1 MAVCQRRE
9 PLRPAFRQRITRNE
23 AEAIVAVSFAIA
35 VLVLTTVS
43 LGLYVEYA
51 GLLTWIF
58 VGSAI
63 ATFVYQLGRYAQA
76 VGRRT
81 VRVDV
86 PMVWRRA
93 PRAWRIFLI
102 VCVVWGAAVI
112 AIGDHVTLDTPTVR
126 DGHYITTRYG
136 HVVRYIS
143 RSEYRDLTMGRFR
156 LFGGVAGIFVAFGAT
171 IAVARGGIEAPD
183 GSPLATTLG
192 ERCA

>member
-9 PLRPAFRQRITRNE
+9 PLRPAFRQRIDRNA
-23 AEAIVAVSFAIA
+23 AEAMVAVSSAIA

-43 LGLYVEYA
+43 LGIYVEYA

-63 ATFVYQLGRYAQA
+63 AIFVYQLGRYVRV

-86 PMVWRRA
+86 PMVWRCS
-93 PRAWRIFLI
+93 PPAWRIFLI
-102 VCVVWGAAVI
+102 VCVVWGVAVI
-112 AIGDHVTLDTPTVR
+112 AVGDHVTLDTPMVR
-126 DGHYITTRYG
+126 DGHYVATRYG
-136 HVVRYIS
+136 HFIRYIS

-156 LFGGVAGIFVAFGAT
+156 LFGGVAVIFLAFGAT
-171 IAVARGGIEAPD
+171 IAAARDGIKTPD
-183 GSPLATTLG
+183 GLPLATRFG
-192 ERCA
+192 D

>member
-1 MAVCQRRE
+1 MSLVRRRE
-9 PLRPAFRQRITRNE
+9 PLRPAFRQRITRNA
-23 AEAIVAVSFAIA
+23 AEAIVAVSSAIA

-63 ATFVYQLGRYAQA
+63 ATFVYQLGRYVQA

-86 PMVWRRA
+86 RMVWRRA
-93 PRAWRIFLI
+93 PRAWRIFLV
-102 VCVVWGAAVI
+102 VCVVWSATVI
-112 AIGDHVTLDTPTVR
+112 AIGDHVTLDTPVVR
-126 DGHYITTRYG
+126 DGHYVTTRYG
-136 HVVRYIS
+136 HFVRYVS
-143 RSEYRDLTMGRFR
+143 RSEYLDLTMGRFR

-171 IAVARGGIEAPD
+171 IAAARKGIETPD
-183 GSPLATTLG
+183 GSPLATFG
-192 ERCA
+192 QRCA